1 MDNLQVMNELPIV
14 DAESLEIMIRSS
26 PNHRENRIANEDE
39 SIDHANHV
47 NNVNE
52 DSEDDEQ
59 EKVLEMVQEDLQ
71 THTCTHIKGKNSE
84 CTICTESITDSSS
97 DEESENFKCTTCS
110 NHVHPIC
117 LYNYGIYHEV
127 DDLNSI
133 PCYVCEKGILRPN
146 NSIGRRLQ
154 SIANGLRRT
163 PYRDAGL
170 SQGLLEGQT
179 ERDIENNGEMSRG
192 RGSNIPHSPLR
203 REMIRGQLGED
214 YENSGEE
221 SMGQTEQILFNQEQ
235 CAKFCRIL
243 SCYFCGILCLVSLAV
258 MISYNVYMKKG

>member
-14 DAESLEIMIRSS
+14 DTESLEIMIRSS
-26 PNHRENRIANEDE
+26 PNHRENRIVNEGE
-39 SIDHANHV
+39 SIDDANDV
-47 NNVNE
+47 NNVNK
-52 DSEDDEQ
+52 DSEDEEQ
-59 EKVLEMVQEDLQ
+59 EMVQEDLQ

-133 PCYVCEKGILRPN
+133 PCYVCEKGTLRPN

-163 PYRDAGL
+163 PYRDGAL

-179 ERDIENNGEMSRG
+179 ERDIENRGEMNRG
-192 RGSNIPHSPLR
+192 TGNNIPHSPLR

-214 YENSGEE
+214 YEDSEEE
-221 SMGQTEQILFNQEQ
+221 SMGQAEQLLFNEEQ

-258 MISYNVYMKKG
+258 MISYNVYMKK